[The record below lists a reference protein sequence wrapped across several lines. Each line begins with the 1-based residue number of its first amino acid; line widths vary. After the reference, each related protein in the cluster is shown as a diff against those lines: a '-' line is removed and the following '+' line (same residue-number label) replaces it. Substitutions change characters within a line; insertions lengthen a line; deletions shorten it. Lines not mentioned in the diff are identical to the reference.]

1 MPEVAQPQE
10 AGRWCCF
17 KTFSYATGR
26 EVIVP
31 STHMSIRL
39 RQVAGASRS
48 SFENQ
53 FCQA

>member
-1 MPEVAQPQE
+1 MPLTST
-10 AGRWCCF
+10 R
-17 KTFSYATGR
+17 SYATGR
-26 EVIVP
+26 DVIVP